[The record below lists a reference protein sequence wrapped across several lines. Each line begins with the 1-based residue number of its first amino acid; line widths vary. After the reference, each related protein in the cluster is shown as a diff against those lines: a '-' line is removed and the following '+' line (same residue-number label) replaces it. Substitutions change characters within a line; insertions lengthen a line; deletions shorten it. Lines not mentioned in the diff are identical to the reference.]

1 MYNPVPS
8 PDWSRTDQFDR
19 EQAVNLILS
28 HHRLK
33 GEDISLVSLRRR
45 GEVTVTYSGP
55 IRARGRI
62 ILSLEKELRQELDNS
77 LTVYLQ
83 PQGDINKL
91 RKKLRGVSI
100 TNN

>member
-8 PDWSRTDQFDR
+8 QNWSHTDQFDR

-28 HHRLK
+28 HRRLK
-33 GEDISLVSLRRR
+33 GEDITLVSLRRR
-45 GEVTVTYSGP
+45 GDATVTYSGP
-55 IRARGRI
+55 IRDRARI

-91 RKKLRGVSI
+91 RAKLRGVSI